1 MKVAKLSRNVKRSSL
16 RLPVAPSHSPASYL
30 IYAQFMWHFA
40 EWSVANG
47 LGHSTRHATAFL
59 WACQFVRLLVA
70 RAQQETRVKC
80 TKSMKNY
87 QPQVQVWKGGERGA
101 TYGSCRI

>member
-47 LGHSTRHATAFL
+47 LGHSTRGMQLHFYGPANLFDY
-59 WACQFVRLLVA
+59 LL
-70 RAQQETRVKC
+70 R
-80 TKSMKNY
+80 
-87 QPQVQVWKGGERGA
+87 ER
-101 TYGSCRI
+101 SKKRELNVLKV